1 MPQAALLPV
10 IRSLLSKTERA
21 TENGQKKN
29 EGLSLEVNRSL
40 VRQSP
45 FFAFLLDITVYPD
58 KMIMNFIFICYF
70 MENS

>member
-29 EGLSLEVNRSL
+29 EGLPLEVNRSL

-45 FFAFLLDITVYPD
+45 FFAFLLDIMVYPD